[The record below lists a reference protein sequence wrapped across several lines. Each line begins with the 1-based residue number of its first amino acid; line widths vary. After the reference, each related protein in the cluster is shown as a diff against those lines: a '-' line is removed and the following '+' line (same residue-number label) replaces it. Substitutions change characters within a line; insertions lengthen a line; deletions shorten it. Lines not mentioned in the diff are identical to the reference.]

1 MIVWTD
7 YIKYRAK
14 LRGYDLQ
21 IIENILR
28 SGDERYFDTATE
40 RCVVIGRHRKRLVV
54 IPYEKENNDITPNTI
69 HPTSRQQINFRI
81 KSGRFRHE

>member
-21 IIENILR
+21 IIENIVR

-40 RCVVIGRHRKRLVV
+40 RYVVIGRHRKRLVV
-54 IPYEKENNDITPNTI
+54 IPCEKENNDITPITI